1 MTAPA
6 PSVKRVLANEIG
18 DLPEGHAARP
28 MEAGDVEALTAL
40 ARAVDIAGCGHSST
54 NIEEI
59 TDYVAEP
66 DCAWEYGAA
75 TVWRGADL
83 VGAVVVFDGL
93 ATGRGWSL
101 DVFARPGDP
110 RAHAIHASL
119 IDGALREGRYR
130 WDAMYMDPD
139 IPLPIAKSGCY
150 ANDVPLRVDL
160 EKRGF
165 AEVRRFWR
173 MKVDLW
179 SVEGL
184 TRAAEASESSRTP
197 AASGG
202 LPAGYVLRAFRPIE
216 SDWRGVHAA
225 SSAAFLDHFDFAPLE
240 FEVWRERQEG
250 ATEDPSQWIVAEHD
264 GEIVGFV
271 MGSNRYASEDYGYV
285 ASIAVLGEH
294 RGKGLARAL
303 LRARMADDVTR
314 GFISTILHVDAT
326 NPTGATRL
334 YESVGM
340 VEDSEFAFFHRS
352 LFR

>member
-1 MTAPA
+1 MTAPQ
-6 PSVKRVLANEIG
+6 PSVKRVLAQQVG
-18 DLPEGHAARP
+18 DLPEGHAVRP

-40 ARAVDIAGCGHSST
+40 ARAGDIAGCGHSSS

-59 TDYVAEP
+59 AAYVAEP

-75 TVWRGADL
+75 TVWRGTDL
-83 VGAVVVFDGL
+83 VGAVVVLDGL
-93 ATGRGWSL
+93 ATGRGWEI

-110 RAHAIHASL
+110 RAHGIHGSL

-139 IPLPIAKSGCY
+139 IALPVAKAGCY
-150 ANDVPLRVDL
+150 ANDGALRADL
-160 EKRGF
+160 ETRGF
-165 AEVRRFWR
+165 SEVRRFLR

-184 TRAAEASESSRTP
+184 TSAAAASETSSGP
-197 AASGG
+197 AAQDG
-202 LPAGYVLRAFRPIE
+202 LPAGYVLRPFRPIE

-225 SSAAFLDHFDFAPLE
+225 SSAAFLDHFDFTPLG
-240 FEVWRERQEG
+240 FEAWRERQQGEI
-250 ATEDPSQWIVAEHD
+250 EDPSQWIVAEHD
-264 GEIVGFV
+264 AEIVGFV
-271 MGSNRYASEDYGYV
+271 MGSNRYASEDCAYV
-285 ASIAVLGEH
+285 TSIAVLREH
-294 RGKGLARAL
+294 RGIGVARAL
-303 LRARMADDVTR
+303 LRARMADDVAR

-340 VEDSEFAFFHRS
+340 VEDSEFAFFTRS

>member
-18 DLPEGHAARP
+18 DLPGGHAARP

-150 ANDVPLRVDL
+150 ANDVPLRADL

-184 TRAAEASESSRTP
+184 T
-197 AASGG
+197 
-202 LPAGYVLRAFRPIE
+202 
-216 SDWRGVHAA
+216 
-225 SSAAFLDHFDFAPLE
+225 
-240 FEVWRERQEG
+240 
-250 ATEDPSQWIVAEHD
+250 
-264 GEIVGFV
+264 
-271 MGSNRYASEDYGYV
+271 
-285 ASIAVLGEH
+285 
-294 RGKGLARAL
+294 
-303 LRARMADDVTR
+303 
-314 GFISTILHVDAT
+314 
-326 NPTGATRL
+326 
-334 YESVGM
+334 
-340 VEDSEFAFFHRS
+340 
-352 LFR
+352 